1 MINLNLKKMK
11 LNNILVGFLIFGGC
25 LFNAQIAIGKQS
37 VNGVNTILDFAGA
50 TATEASTDPATTNE
64 NGIIL
69 PAVTASPSY
78 AVTAPTTNN
87 PNNGTFVFDRALRMV
102 RMFTN
107 GAWVNLSDAA
117 GNDIPADLNNPSTGL
132 NGGVIIGSSTT
143 AASGVLVLESADKA
157 MVLPHVRNP
166 HTTVKSP
173 YPGMMC
179 YDTQSNS
186 LAVYDG
192 VKWNYWR

>member
-1 MINLNLKKMK
+1 MK
-11 LNNILVGFLIFGGC
+11 LNNILGGFLIFGGC
-25 LFNAQIAIGKQS
+25 LVNAQIAIGKQS
-37 VNGVNTILDFAGA
+37 VKGANTILDFAGA

-69 PAVTASPSY
+69 PAVAASPTY
-78 AVTAPTTNN
+78 GATTPTTNN
-87 PNNGTFVFDRALRMV
+87 PNNGTFIFDRALRMV

-107 GAWVNLSDAA
+107 GAWVNLSDA
-117 GNDIPADLNNPSTGL
+117 GNDIPVDLNNTSTGQ
-132 NGGVIIGSSTT
+132 NGGVILGANTS
-143 AASGVLVLESADKA
+143 AASGVLVLESANKA
-157 MVLPHVRNP
+157 MILPHIRNP

-192 VKWNYWR
+192 SKWNYWK